1 MKSDSYFKLKNL
13 IFAEANS
20 LRRQI
25 LQPVMLFSCF
35 LALVLAS
42 IQYGYEQKRAKEQIH
57 EEVVTLVKFLQLAS
71 AQYLVNWDVTALD
84 GFAEQAKS
92 NPHIRQIV
100 FFSLDDRPLT
110 RLAPPAFANQYIH
123 MTERVLNAK
132 GEPVGSMKVIYTEDA
147 VRTIVSQSLGFAISG
162 YALLLCLVIL
172 SISWVSRRVTGP
184 FSKVGQLLLELSAIS
199 EANSRRL
206 NESATDL
213 SSTANQQSS
222 AVQETVSSITE
233 MRSMME
239 QTINNIK
246 NANELGNQ
254 ISRKSVSG
262 TETMSEMGRA
272 MSDIRGTTGDLG
284 HMVDIIHGMS
294 EKTKVIHDIVF
305 KTQLLAFN
313 ASIEAAR
320 AGQHGKGFAVVA
332 DEVRDLSNMA
342 GAAANDI
349 ETMIRESR
357 KNVEKVVNIVTDRIE
372 EGETISRQALRSF
385 EEIAEDIK
393 KLSGSVQEV
402 FEATRD
408 QSTGIAQTVG
418 AMDQLND
425 AARNNSDAADRI
437 VSLADEV
444 RHSSHLL
451 KDSSDRLMNLVKGQE
466 FSGRA
471 THESPRLNVEP
482 MSESRTTETLGDEK
496 KILELTKRLS
506 QRLSSVPAQSQS
518 QSQSQNQ
525 SHTKSEIKKNAA
537 ND

>member
-1 MKSDSYFKLKNL
+1 MNFNPLLRFKNL
-13 IFAEANS
+13 IFAESNS

-25 LQPVMLFSCF
+25 LQPVMALSAIM
-35 LALVLAS
+35 ALVLGS
-42 IQYGYEQKRAKEQIH
+42 SQYAFEQQRAKEQIR
-57 EEVVTLVKFLQLAS
+57 EEVTTLVKFLQLAS

-100 FFSLDDRPLT
+100 FFSLDERPLT
-110 RLAPPAFANQYIH
+110 KVPPPEFKNQFIH
-123 MTERVLNAK
+123 MSERVLNSN
-132 GEPVGSMKVIYTEDA
+132 GEPVGSMEVIYAEDA
-147 VRTIVSQSLGFAISG
+147 VRSIVTQSLGFAISG
-162 YALLLCLVIL
+162 YLLLLCLVIL

-184 FSKVGQLLLELSAIS
+184 FSKVGQLLLELSSIS
-199 EANSRRL
+199 EANSQRL
-206 NESATDL
+206 NDSASDL

-222 AVQETVSSITE
+222 AVQETVSSITQ

-239 QTINNIK
+239 QTIGNIK

-254 ISRKSVSG
+254 ISNKSVSG

-272 MSDIRGTTGDLG
+272 MSDIRSTTGDLD
-284 HMVDIIHGMS
+284 HMVEIIHSMS
-294 EKTKVIHDIVF
+294 EKTKVIHEIVF

-372 EGETISRQALRSF
+372 EGEKISRKALRSF

-393 KLSGSVQEV
+393 KISNSVHEV
-402 FEATRD
+402 FEATQD
-408 QSTGIAQTVG
+408 QATGISQTVG

-425 AARNNSDAADRI
+425 AARNNSDAADGI
-437 VSLADEV
+437 VKLADEV

-451 KDSSDRLMNLVKGQE
+451 KDSSDRLMSLVKGQD
-466 FSGRA
+466 FSARPERSDFAPQVTAQKPG
-471 THESPRLNVEP
+471 TQ
-482 MSESRTTETLGDEK
+482 LGNEK
-496 KILELTKRLS
+496 KILELTRRLS
-506 QRLSSVPAQSQS
+506 QRTFEDSG
-518 QSQSQNQ
+518 
-525 SHTKSEIKKNAA
+525 TKQKKNKNAS
-537 ND
+537 NE

>member
-1 MKSDSYFKLKNL
+1 MNLNSLRKFKTL
-13 IFAEANS
+13 IFADSDS
-20 LRRQI
+20 LSRQI
-25 LQPVMLFSCF
+25 LQPVFVMSFF
-35 LALVLAS
+35 LALALGS
-42 IQYGYEQKRAKEQIH
+42 FQYGFEQRRAKEQIR
-57 EEVVTLVKFLQLAS
+57 EEVTTLVKFLQLAS
-71 AQYLVNWDVTALD
+71 AQYLVNWDVTALE

-110 RLAPPAFANQYIH
+110 KLPPPEYASQFVH
-123 MTERVLNAK
+123 MEERVLNSN
-132 GEPVGSMKVIYTEDA
+132 GEPVGSMKIIYTEDA
-147 VRTIVSQSLGFAISG
+147 VRSIVSQSLGFTISG

-184 FSKVGQLLLELSAIS
+184 FSKVGQLLLELSSIS
-199 EANSRRL
+199 EVNSQRL
-206 NESATDL
+206 NDSASDL

-222 AVQETVSSITE
+222 AVQETVSSITQ

-239 QTINNIK
+239 QTIANIK

-254 ISRKSVSG
+254 ISNKSVSG

-272 MSDIRGTTGDLG
+272 MSDIRSTTGDLD
-284 HMVDIIHGMS
+284 HMVEIIHGMS
-294 EKTKVIHDIVF
+294 EKTKVIHEIVF

-372 EGETISRQALRSF
+372 EGEKISRKALRSF
-385 EEIAEDIK
+385 EEIADDIK
-393 KLSGSVQEV
+393 KISSSVHEV
-402 FEATRD
+402 FEATQD
-408 QSTGIAQTVG
+408 QATGISQTVG

-425 AARNNSDAADRI
+425 AARNNSEAADGI

-451 KDSSDRLMNLVKGQE
+451 KDSSDRLMALVKGRD
-466 FSGRA
+466 FSEHR
-471 THESPRLNVEP
+471 E
-482 MSESRTTETLGDEK
+482 LGDVLPKTPAAKPSSQLGNEK
-496 KILELTKRLS
+496 KILELTRKLS
-506 QRLSSVPAQSQS
+506 QKTFEDSMNPS
-518 QSQSQNQ
+518 
-525 SHTKSEIKKNAA
+525 KKKKNAA
-537 ND
+537 NE

>member
-1 MKSDSYFKLKNL
+1 MNSDSLLKLKAL
-13 IFAEANS
+13 IFAESNS

-25 LQPVMLFSCF
+25 LQPVVLFSF
-35 LALVLAS
+35 FTALGLAS
-42 IQYGYEQKRAKEQIH
+42 IQYAYEQSRAKEQIR

-100 FFSLDDRPLT
+100 FYSLDDRPLT
-110 RLAPPAFANQYIH
+110 RLPSASLANQYIH
-123 MTERVLNAK
+123 LSEKVLNAK
-132 GEPVGSMKVIYTEDA
+132 GEPVGSMNIVYTEDA
-147 VRTIVSQSLGFAISG
+147 VRSLVSQSLGFAISG
-162 YALLLCLVIL
+162 YILLLCLVIL
-172 SISWVSRRVTGP
+172 SISWVSSRVTGP
-184 FSKVGQLLLELSAIS
+184 FSKVGQLLLELASIS
-199 EANSRRL
+199 EANSQRL

-213 SSTANQQSS
+213 SSTANQQST

-239 QTINNIK
+239 QTIVNIK

-272 MSDIRGTTGDLG
+272 MSDIRGTTGDLD
-284 HMVDIIHGMS
+284 HMVEIIHGMS
-294 EKTKVIHDIVF
+294 EKTKVIHEIVF

-342 GAAANDI
+342 GATANDI

-357 KNVEKVVNIVTDRIE
+357 KNVEKVVNIVSDRME

-393 KLSGSVQEV
+393 KLSSSVHEV

-425 AARNNSDAADRI
+425 AARNNSDAADGI

-451 KDSSDRLMNLVKGQE
+451 KDSSDRLMGLVKGHN
-466 FSGRA
+466 FSRRNDVFVPA
-471 THESPRLNVEP
+471 VAAPKNESAAP
-482 MSESRTTETLGDEK
+482 STQLGDEK

-506 QRLSSVPAQSQS
+506 QR
-518 QSQSQNQ
+518 
-525 SHTKSEIKKNAA
+525 TYGGRDGSEMKEPKKKNVS
-537 ND
+537 NE